1 MLFNVCILYRW
12 HVEQEHAEDVRD
24 AAVAVAGA
32 AVAPG
37 GGAEAA
43 GAPGGGA
50 EAAGAPGGGA
60 EAAGARGSAFRGLDG
75 ANWHRSAM
83 RAL

>member
-50 EAAGAPGGGA
+50 EAAGA
-60 EAAGARGSAFRGLDG
+60 RGSAFRGLDG

>member
-43 GAPGGGA
+43 GAPGGD
-50 EAAGAPGGGA
+50 A

>member
-43 GAPGGGA
+43 GA
-50 EAAGAPGGGA
+50 
-60 EAAGARGSAFRGLDG
+60 RGSAFRGLDG